1 MAIVMPNPF
10 IFAPRGASKTNIHE
24 LFNKFAKH
32 TYFIEYPY
40 TEVIMSVTKDNL
52 IYTIDNRVLTH
63 EFPQGTGFNSLQ
75 DLLNKLNRVADYND
89 DPTPDNI
96 LRLAAKIDH
105 LDKINKDIVY
115 DNIKIFMG
123 LMKFNP
129 QYNSNDVK
137 YINTLLKQLFVAQVY
152 FRHCGYPDIKLQP
165 QGKRNIR
172 VHDSVKRLLKLNDR
186 YRGVTR

>member
-1 MAIVMPNPF
+1 MAVIMHNPY
-10 IFAPRGASKTNIHE
+10 ILAPRGASKTNIHE
-24 LFNKFAKH
+24 LFDKFAKH
-32 TYFIEYPY
+32 TFFPEYPY
-40 TEVIMSVTKDNL
+40 TEVIMSITKDNL
-52 IYTIDNRVLTH
+52 IHIIDNRMLSH
-63 EFPQGTGFNSLQ
+63 EFPQGTGFNNLQ
-75 DLLNKLNRVADYND
+75 RMISILNRVADHNVD
-89 DPTPDNI
+89 ITPDII
-96 LRLAAKIDH
+96 LKLASKIDH
-105 LDKINKDIVY
+105 LDRINKDIVY

-129 QYNSNDVK
+129 QYTSNNVK

>member
-1 MAIVMPNPF
+1 MHNPY

-24 LFNKFAKH
+24 LFDKFAKH
-32 TYFIEYPY
+32 TFFPEYPY
-40 TEVIMSVTKDNL
+40 TEVIMSITKDNL
-52 IYTIDNRVLTH
+52 IHVIDNRMAAH
-63 EFPQGTGFNSLQ
+63 GFPKGTGFDSLQ
-75 DLLNKLNRVADYND
+75 DVFNKLNRVADYNAD
-89 DPTPDNI
+89 ITPDNI

-123 LMKFNP
+123 LMRFTP
-129 QYNSNDVK
+129 QYNTNDSV
-137 YINTLLKQLFVAQVY
+137 YINTLMKQLFVAQVY